1 MSKSISVREAR
12 DRILERIRPLAVERV
27 SLADAQGRVL
37 AEPLVAPRDQPPWD
51 NSAMDGF
58 AVRAE
63 DLGAASNETPAW
75 LDVIEE
81 IPAGRIPKLA
91 VASGQAARIMTGA
104 PLPAGADTI
113 VRIED
118 TVPAVVGGKVGIRV
132 VAEAGRDVRRAGE
145 DLRAGATVLEPGKLV
160 GSAEIGVMAA
170 IGRSFVD
177 VTLRPVVA
185 ILATGDE
192 LVEPSERLEPHQIV
206 NSNGHTLAALVR
218 EAGGIPRNLG
228 IARDDRAD
236 LRAKLKRALTADVVV
251 TSAGVSVGDHDYVK
265 EVLEELGTTMAFWKV
280 AMKPGH
286 PLAFGQLG
294 ERAVFG
300 LPGNPVSSM
309 VSFELFVRPA
319 LLKMA
324 GHRRIFRRV
333 FPAVLDEDVKTT
345 QGRTHFLRGIVEE
358 RDGVVRARATGPQ
371 GSGILRSMS
380 LANAL
385 LVVPAERAGM
395 KAGETIDA
403 TYLGVAG
410 LASDVRP
417 F

>member
-1 MSKSISVREAR
+1 MSPSIPVLEAR
-12 DRILERIRPLAVERV
+12 ERILERIRPLGVERV
-27 SLADAQGRVL
+27 ALGDALGRVL

-58 AVRAE
+58 AMRAA
-63 DLGAASNETPAW
+63 DLAGATPAAPVR

-81 IPAGRIPKLA
+81 IPAGKMPRHEVGP
-91 VASGQAARIMTGA
+91 GQAARIMTGA
-104 PLPAGADTI
+104 PLPRGADTI

-118 TVPAVVGGKVGIRV
+118 TEPAVTGGRVGIRV
-132 VAEAGRDVRRAGE
+132 AAEVGRDVRRAGE
-145 DLRAGATVLEPGKLV
+145 DLRAGATVLEPGQLI
-160 GSAEIGVMAA
+160 GAAEIGVIAT
-170 IGRSFVD
+170 IGRSLVD
-177 VTLRPVVA
+177 VPLQPVVA

-192 LVEPSERLEPHQIV
+192 LVEPSERLEPQHIV
-206 NSNGHTLAALVR
+206 NSNGHALAAMVR
-218 EAGGIPRNLG
+218 EAGAIPRNLG
-228 IARDDRAD
+228 IARDDRDD
-236 LRAKLKRALTADVVV
+236 LRDKLRRALGADAIV

-265 EVLEELGTTMAFWKV
+265 DVLEELGTSMTFWKV
-280 AMKPGH
+280 SMKPGH
-286 PLAFGQLG
+286 PLAFGELDG
-294 ERAVFG
+294 HPVFG

-324 GHRRIFRRV
+324 WHRRIFRRV
-333 FPAVLDEDVKTT
+333 FGAVLDEDVKTVA
-345 QGRTHFLRGIVEE
+345 GRTNFVRGIVEE
-358 RDGVVRARATGPQ
+358 RDGRAHARTTGPQ

-403 TYLGVAG
+403 MYLGGAG
-410 LASDVRP
+410 LSSESRP